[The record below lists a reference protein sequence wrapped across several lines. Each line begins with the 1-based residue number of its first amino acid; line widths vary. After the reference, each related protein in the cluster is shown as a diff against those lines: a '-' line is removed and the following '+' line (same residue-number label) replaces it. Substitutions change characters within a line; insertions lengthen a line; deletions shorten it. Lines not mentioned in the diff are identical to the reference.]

1 MGDGHAMKRNTGAKR
16 NRVYESISFLVLGPI
31 SVVSS
36 LQYICLLQIKSVV
49 VVHCGRADLVCTID
63 SICIVH
69 VSITIVFVYSK
80 IE

>member
-1 MGDGHAMKRNTGAKR
+1 VGGGRTMKKNNEAKR

-31 SVVSS
+31 YVVSS

-49 VVHCGRADLVCTID
+49 VVHRGCADLVCTIY
-63 SICIVH
+63 SICTIH
-69 VSITIVFVYSK
+69 LSLTIVFIYSK